1 MQVRFLSW
9 EAPLEQKMTIH
20 SSILA
25 WEISWSEEPN
35 RLQSMGSQSQTR
47 LSMHT
52 HTHILLLLLCHLHWP
67 FISSN
72 TFSCYCLHVT
82 FEIY

>member
-1 MQVRFLSW
+1 MDR
-9 EAPLEQKMTIH
+9 EDPTGKEMETH

-25 WEISWSEEPN
+25 WEIPQTEESN

-52 HTHILLLLLCHLHWP
+52 HNTLGRDFPGGPGVRLCIQYTKPGFNPRLG
-67 FISSN
+67 N
-72 TFSCYCLHVT
+72 
-82 FEIY
+82 